1 MLDGGTIHVRPVL
14 LAAALVLGSV
24 APGHTAADEAAPAEA
39 FYRLGPSAPAGPSG
53 SPRLA
58 CQPDPAEHSDPRA
71 FRVATHQPASMA
83 SALSGD
89 EAPVARRHLSDAPVC
104 YLTAVQLA
112 DLPGVMLVDVR
123 RAQDFARYH
132 IPGSINIPAF
142 ALKTKPFL
150 KERTLVL
157 VDDGRRPRR
166 LEATCR
172 DLRRRGFRQVRV
184 LHGGLRAWRHALG
197 PLTGDELARA
207 ELGRLM
213 PADLVLEQD
222 QARWRA
228 LNLAGG
234 DASPLSEV
242 FDISDP
248 LDEEHRGSFADALRE
263 AVETELRRFGSSRD
277 VLLVA
282 ADDERDA
289 EFARQVAGRDW
300 PQVYYLAGGLAGYR
314 DHLAR
319 QQAIWARAGRPAR
332 PPARCGVRP

>member
-1 MLDGGTIHVRPVL
+1 MLDGGTIQTRPVL
-14 LAAALVLGSV
+14 LAGALVLGSV
-24 APGHTAADEAAPAEA
+24 SLGLTAADEGAPAEA
-39 FYRLGPSAPAGPSG
+39 IHRLGPSAPAGPSAR
-53 SPRLA
+53 PLLA
-58 CQPDPAEHSDPRA
+58 CQPDPAEHSDPTA

-89 EAPVARRHLSDAPVC
+89 EAPVARQHLSDAPAC
-104 YLTAVQLA
+104 YLAAVQLA
-112 DLPGVMLVDVR
+112 ELPGVMLVDVR

-150 KERTLVL
+150 RERTVVL

-166 LEATCR
+166 LEVTCR
-172 DLRRRGFRQVRV
+172 DLRRRGFRQVHV

-207 ELGRLM
+207 ELGRLT

-228 LNLAGG
+228 VNLTGG

-248 LDEEHRGSFADALRE
+248 PNEERKGSVADVLRE

-282 ADDERDA
+282 ADDERDT
-289 EFARQVAGRDW
+289 EFARQLAARDW

-319 QQAIWARAGRPAR
+319 QQDIWARAGRPAR